1 MNYQDKNEIK
11 RAQNIIMASND
22 NRFNYQFIKNQ
33 EYIEKFNEG
42 ITKKKM
48 GGEVDKVTDRLIK
61 KYENGDK
68 LTPAGTKHLKS
79 LGMI

>member
-1 MNYQDKNEIK
+1 MFPDKYGPN
-11 RAQNIIMASND
+11 AQQAN
-22 NRFNYQFIKNQ
+22 KTPQ

-42 ITKKKM
+42 IIKKKM
-48 GGEVDKVTDRLIK
+48 GGEVDKLTDRLIK
-61 KYENGDK
+61 KYEEGGK